1 VYAQTVAADAAHCH
15 AREAIDMTI
24 MDDDALRDRLEAA
37 AFRRLLIHLRQ
48 RSDVQNVDLMGW
60 GGFCRNCLGDWLH
73 EEAEANAAALS
84 QEDART
90 HVYGMTQ
97 AEWKA
102 QHQGPA
108 SQQQLDLMAESLA
121 KNAAVR

>member
-1 VYAQTVAADAAHCH
+1 MMTPLNDEHW
-15 AREAIDMTI
+15 REQ
-24 MDDDALRDRLEAA
+24 LEAA
-37 AFRRLLIHLRQ
+37 AFRRLLTHLRQ

-73 EEAEANAAALS
+73 EEAEARGLTLS
-84 QEDART
+84 KDDART

-97 AEWKA
+97 AQWKA

-108 SQQQLDLMAESLA
+108 SQEQLDRMAESLA
-121 KNAAVR
+121 RNEAVR

>member
-1 VYAQTVAADAAHCH
+1 MRRIVTPEGAEMSVNLADPAT
-15 AREAIDMTI
+15 R
-24 MDDDALRDRLEAA
+24 DALEAA
-37 AFRRLLIHLRQ
+37 AFRRLLTHLRQ

-73 EEAEANAAALS
+73 EEAVALGL
-84 QEDART
+84 DLPKDAART
-90 HVYGMTQ
+90 HVYGMPQ

-102 QHQGPA
+102 RHQTEA
-108 SQQQLDLMAESLA
+108 SQAQLDLMAESLA

>member
-1 VYAQTVAADAAHCH
+1 MMTPLDDERW
-15 AREAIDMTI
+15 REQ
-24 MDDDALRDRLEAA
+24 LEAA
-37 AFRRLLIHLRQ
+37 AFRRLLTHLRQ

-73 EEAEANAAALS
+73 EEAEARGLTLS
-84 QEDART
+84 KDDART

-97 AEWKA
+97 AQWKA

-108 SQQQLDLMAESLA
+108 SQEQLDRMAESLA
-121 KNAAVR
+121 RNEAVR